1 MTDGWKHPKKPP
13 RMKRRNRRMS
23 FYDPYTGKTEQW
35 RKWLDIAIAC
45 AFGCIAGYA
54 IGCMIYVSAARAALE
69 GIQKGLK

>member
-1 MTDGWKHPKKPP
+1 
-13 RMKRRNRRMS
+13 MS